1 VLGNEADGSGLGLP
15 IVREIARQH
24 HATVDLE
31 DAHPGQ
37 RPPGTRFSLRFD
49 ADGGDSA

>member
-1 VLGNEADGSGLGLP
+1 
-15 IVREIARQH
+15 
-24 HATVDLE
+24 VDLE

-49 ADGGDSA
+49 AEERDSD